1 MIGGLS
7 KNATLF
13 EASGSTDLKDDIL
26 RRPVPV
32 AKQLLHKDRYSLLR
46 GSQKDCF
53 TAVGHCSRRIL
64 EHRKT
69 KQGTNQPDGHHLHVR
84 SSSIVEVVTK
94 LDLVQACDQYDIIM
108 VFDDLH
114 RYVEAIWRGR
124 GQIEDRTKNKI
135 SAHSFIHQ

>member
-46 GSQKDCF
+46 GKIVSQLWAIALGEFWSTERPSKELISLMVIIF
-53 TAVGHCSRRIL
+53 MFVPAAL
-64 EHRKT
+64 
-69 KQGTNQPDGHHLHVR
+69 L
-84 SSSIVEVVTK
+84 K
-94 LDLVQACDQYDIIM
+94 L
-108 VFDDLH
+108 
-114 RYVEAIWRGR
+114 
-124 GQIEDRTKNKI
+124 
-135 SAHSFIHQ
+135 